1 MFGSTAKLH
10 SVIFKNL
17 APGSAFPIHVAP
29 HCPDL
34 GWALPLA
41 GWALTEPISAKPRP
55 RKPLRYKGT
64 SKLRGKTEEIM
75 TSLFFLKNCTS
86 NLVVQALCY
95 LLLVFW
101 RCNLKTPTDHPRWT
115 ALLPFTET
123 DLSQPRFFSTDIQ
136 QQISN
141 SINENQACNLLP
153 MNSKQSCISW
163 KNHMLSNLL
172 HNLISAKCPI
182 AHSCQSQQQCPQD
195 SPQSDAKTFEC

>member
-1 MFGSTAKLH
+1 MPSPYTLLR
-10 SVIFKNL
+10 I
-17 APGSAFPIHVAP
+17 APAWAG
-29 HCPDL
+29 HCPWRVEHWPSRSQQSQGPGNRCGTRAPQSL
-34 GWALPLA
+34 G
-41 GWALTEPISAKPRP
+41 E
-55 RKPLRYKGT
+55 
-64 SKLRGKTEEIM
+64 KLKKWWQA
-75 TSLFFLKNCTS
+75 FFLKNCTS

-141 SINENQACNLLP
+141 SINENQTCNLLP